1 MVIQRSVHHVV
12 SINYVAA
19 PIPCMIYL
27 FGLSVA
33 VFLFAL
39 ILIKKHKTRPDHVL
53 LTWIGVIVIHM
64 FLFYLDYTGI
74 SYQYPHILGLALP
87 IPALHGVL
95 LYFYTIEL
103 IGKNVQVTFRK
114 VLPHLIPFFVLI
126 LLAIPYF
133 RMSGPE
139 KVEVYR
145 QGGKGFEWYMAIQT
159 GVFMICGFAYSIASI
174 IEIRKYRRQLLDSFS
189 NVDKK
194 MLRWLEYLAIGL
206 AMIWLVSAF
215 FGDAIV
221 FGAVVLFVLFIG
233 YFGINQYPVFHS
245 IASPIIIGP
254 TPAASRKEISLEDT
268 EEADDNLE
276 KYSKS
281 KLRDEEASNVI
292 SLLEKVMTTQKPFT
306 NADLTLNELADSIK
320 VTPNHLS
327 QSINTLCGKTFYHYI
342 NNYRISEFL
351 KLSAMPENRK
361 FTYQGLASQCGF
373 ASKTTFNKYF
383 KLQTGKTPS
392 EYFEAE
398 GSLIV
403 NR

>member
-1 MVIQRSVHHVV
+1 
-12 SINYVAA
+12 
-19 PIPCMIYL
+19 MIYL

-39 ILIKKHKTRPDHVL
+39 ILIKKRKTRPDYVL

-64 FLFYLDYTGI
+64 FLFYLDYHEI

-87 IPALHGVL
+87 VPALHGVF

-103 IGKNVQVTFRK
+103 IRKKPQVTFRK
-114 VLPHLIPFFVLI
+114 ILPHLIPFFVLA

-133 RMSGPE
+133 TLSGPE
-139 KVEVYR
+139 KIEVYR

-159 GVFMICGFAYSIASI
+159 WVFMICGFAYSIASI
-174 IEIRKYRRQLLDSFS
+174 LEIRKYRRQLLDSFS
-189 NVDKK
+189 NIDKK

-206 AMIWLVSAF
+206 AIIWLVSAF

-245 IASPIIIGP
+245 IASPNTNP
-254 TPAASRKEISLEDT
+254 PELRREISLEDV
-268 EEADDNLE
+268 EEDDDSLK

-281 KLRDEEASNVI
+281 KLRDEDASKVI

-342 NNYRISEFL
+342 NNYRINEFL

-392 EYFEAE
+392 EYFAE
-398 GSLIV
+398 PVAVI
-403 NR
+403 R